1 MISMDR
7 QMAIEVIKNTKNTI
21 LGLKEMIQNL
31 KEEYKITEM
40 DLMEVD

>member
-7 QMAIEVIKNTKNTI
+7 QMAINTI
-21 LGLKEMIQNL
+21 LGLRQMIQNL

-40 DLMEVD
+40 DLMEGD